1 MKNRYPAFRSIL
13 RRMSAVLLAAVLSA
27 AGSGMTVQA
36 YAQEYISRSW
46 MDTSVTF
53 EQYAAVVNVLRANAG
68 QDTGGQNSI
77 MFDTGVTADSAD
89 DGFQLCYDIRSLF
102 PGRDDFAVCYN
113 EQGLSAMTAEI
124 IESSEHGLGVRFHAV
139 GETQGTPTLFAGW
152 LPGSD
157 PAECLRQHDA
167 ALAVLQQ
174 VAANAPADDAEAYRY
189 FFDWLCANVTF
200 DDEYRTTSHSV
211 YSAVVEG
218 CSVCEGYAR
227 AFEVLCWMT
236 GRYCRNVTVQGEGQ
250 YGTHERNLVIL
261 NGEPKWVDVAWG
273 DQPGGPNYGYLLY
286 DVDYFW
292 RQQLGL

>member
-1 MKNRYPAFRSIL
+1 MKKSNSVFRSYL
-13 RRMSAVLLAAVLSA
+13 RRASAVLLAAVLAA
-27 AGSGMTVQA
+27 AGSGLTMRS
-36 YAQEYISRSW
+36 YAQEYIRRSW
-46 MDTSVTF
+46 TDTSVTP
-53 EQYAAVVNVLRANAG
+53 EQYAAVLDLLRANAG

-77 MFDTGVTADSAD
+77 MFDTGVAADSGA
-89 DGFQLCYDIRSLF
+89 DGFQLCYNIRSLF
-102 PGRDDFAVCYN
+102 SGRDDFAVCYN
-113 EQGLSAMTAEI
+113 EEGLPTMTAEI
-124 IESSEHGLGVRFHAV
+124 VENSEYGMGIRFHAM

-167 ALAVLQQ
+167 AMAVLQQ

-200 DDEYRTTSHSV
+200 DDEYRITSHSI

-227 AFEVLCWMT
+227 AFEALCWMT

-250 YGTHERNLVIL
+250 YGTHERNLVFL
-261 NGEPKWVDVAWG
+261 NGEPKWVDVTWG
-273 DQPGGPNYGYLLY
+273 DQQNGPNYGYLLY
-286 DVDYFW
+286 DVDYLW